1 MAQPG
6 TIYHTSKHIRVAGNP
21 TCVSGSSPIPRD
33 ISENVSWWGVGNMP
47 HVFGS
52 MPVDEFGKPMRLCSR
67 CGQYVKRAGFSKD
80 STRPSGLDCYC
91 KNCRHLQYMASK

>member
-6 TIYHTSKHIRVAGNP
+6 TIYHTSKHIRVMGNP

-47 HVFGS
+47 HVMS
-52 MPVDEFGKPMRLCSR
+52 ASPTDENGAALLVCGR
-67 CGQYVKRAGFSKD
+67 CGQWVKRGGYSKD
-80 STRPSGLDCYC
+80 SRRKSGLDPVC
-91 KNCRHLQYMASK
+91 KECRHEQYLQSK